1 MGSGRRDGW
10 RPHKEAI
17 RFGSVSLAQRRRKG
31 KRAEPSGAGV
41 DLLVICLPLQ
51 FAGCGFRFVR
61 RAPLHFAS
69 TRADGLGG
77 RWPVATRP
85 LDPRPHATVR
95 SGPPLG
101 SHLSALHKMFSDIY
115 GARPVAHDLFLVFKV
130 DASQASPHLT
140 TNGGYLMN
148 LCVGRFIVH
157 VRLG

>member
-1 MGSGRRDGW
+1 MAPTQGGDKIW
-10 RPHKEAI
+10 F
-17 RFGSVSLAQRRRKG
+17 RFLGPTTSKG
-31 KRAEPSGAGV
+31 KKGGAERERRGAGA

-130 DASQASPHLT
+130 DASQVSPHLT
-140 TNGGYLMN
+140 
-148 LCVGRFIVH
+148 
-157 VRLG
+157 